1 MHGRG
6 ITDGNAFIQRTLAA
20 ICEQL
25 AEDNL
30 SFHFERLVAPETAKV
45 AFSKALNAS
54 VTGSLNDIVRN
65 ARFFLAERG
74 LSPFDTARLL
84 ARCPMGA
91 LGYAFPNEVF
101 ATMPAENG
109 VDNTQSNV

>member
-1 MHGRG
+1 MQTG
-6 ITDGNAFIQRTLAA
+6 QRISSSRIAL
-20 ICEQL
+20 
-25 AEDNL
+25 
-30 SFHFERLVAPETAKV
+30 HFERLVAPETARV
-45 AFSKALNAS
+45 AFSKALTAS

-74 LSPFDTARLL
+74 LSPFDTARML

-91 LGYAFPNEVF
+91 LGYAFPNEAF

-109 VDNTQSNV
+109 VDNTQLNV